1 MTMET
6 TTQGN
11 IFGDYTKALTQFKLP
26 GFDLAAIR
34 ESRRKDFA
42 ALTSIGLSVL
52 DGAQAFGQKQADI
65 ARAAVSELQTLV
77 TQKAGDNAAATGIAG
92 TADLL
97 QQAVQKTLVNLRDL
111 ADIAQKTQAESL
123 ATISKRAAENVEE
136 LKALVKPA
144 Q

>member
-6 TTQGN
+6 TTQSN
-11 IFGDYTKALTQFKLP
+11 IFGDYTLTLAQFKLP
-26 GFDLAAIR
+26 GFDLASLR

-52 DGAQAFGQKQADI
+52 DGAQAFGQKQADM
-65 ARAAVSELQTLV
+65 ARATVSELQTLV
-77 TQKAGDNAAATGIAG
+77 TQKAEPGSAAAAG
-92 TADLL
+92 AVELL
-97 QQAVQKTLVNLRDL
+97 QQAFQKTLANLRDL

>member
-1 MTMET
+1 MET
-6 TTQGN
+6 TTQST
-11 IFGDYTKALTQFKLP
+11 IFGDYMKTLGAKLP
-26 GFDLAAIR
+26 GFDLAALR
-34 ESRRKDFA
+34 ESRRKDVA
-42 ALTSIGLSVL
+42 ALASIGLSVL
-52 DGAQAFGQKQADI
+52 DGAQAFGQKQADM

-77 TQKAGDNAAATGIAG
+77 TQKAEPG
-92 TADLL
+92 TAAGAVELL
-97 QQAVQKTLVNLRDL
+97 QQAFQKTLANLREL

>member
-1 MTMET
+1 MET
-6 TTQGN
+6 TTPTR
-11 IFGDYTKALTQFKLP
+11 IFGEYTKVLEQFKLP
-26 GFDLAAIR
+26 GFDLSAIR

-42 ALTSIGLSVL
+42 ALTTISLSVL
-52 DGAQAFGQKQADI
+52 DGAQAFGQKQAEI

-77 TQKAGDNAAATGIAG
+77 TQKAEPASAVELA
-92 TADLL
+92 
-97 QQAVQKTLVNLRDL
+97 QQVFQKSVANLRVL

-123 ATISKRAAENVEE
+123 ATITKRAAENVEE